1 MKLASIDTTVA
12 KVAKV
17 KILEGSTLLAETE
30 KDSPL
35 VALKEAL
42 GKSGLKLSDIDKF
55 ESNPGPGSYTG
66 IRVGA
71 AVCNTLNW
79 VLGKDAKAIEPIY
92 E

>member
-1 MKLASIDTTVA
+1 MKIASIDTTIA
-12 KVAKV
+12 KLAKV
-17 KILEGSTLLAETE
+17 KILEGSTLLSEVE

-35 VALKEAL
+35 LALRAAL
-42 GKSGLKLSDIDKF
+42 ESSGQKLSDIDKF

-71 AVCNTLNW
+71 VVCNTLNW
-79 VLGKDAKAIEPIY
+79 VVGKDAKLIEPIY